1 MCTYSFLKSFR
12 LSVSFCR
19 SCQDGAFDSFREK
32 MQDLRVE
39 AYTTSGKIH
48 AHVTCPIC
56 DDSKQSK
63 ISLNMDTTGSWHIF
77 AFKRHCKTFH
87 IQTPHSSK
95 QKRRSVTPVATDD
108 ANENDCPIKRPSLES
123 TGIGTACDFELTT
136 SSMDPPHLDTAG
148 TEIDPLHLDEA
159 ETEIGPAEYLDDTV
173 SSSTGDLQAEKIHE
187 YNVSD
192 TKGKYFDETVYD
204 SQDDYH
210 GDAIEAHEND
220 SWDRNTKEHGYAK
233 EHESKDVKESSKD
246 HEIVEEQVEQK
257 HEGHSTAT
265 RYPENYTGSQFIGH
279 VTRKSSSPLPDLHV
293 QMDSRS
299 KLCKPNGIR
308 YTEPELDA
316 AAYEL
321 MAGGNSNYQFIK
333 ANMQLPSSK
342 TLKRHI
348 AKHTTETQE
357 GILMVT
363 PLLKYLNAHNYP
375 LVVSLSEDGTTLS
388 PNPEYDSRNDSIRG
402 LVAPLD
408 HSGMPEQDTFNASTV
423 EKMINDLERYSV
435 GEYLYIVMAT
445 PMAVGALP
453 FCILYMCS
461 DNRFTHDQVI
471 SRWNYI
477 ESELLKAG
485 ITVIANA
492 SDGDPRLLMAM
503 RQRSTLHAL
512 HVGSESQYGPHF
524 AMNNDFKLDFKAI
537 SIQGSIHLVNKFR
550 HSLLDPKKQMRLGN
564 DILFTLL

>member
-1 MCTYSFLKSFR
+1 
-12 LSVSFCR
+12 
-19 SCQDGAFDSFREK
+19 

-265 RYPENYTGSQFIGH
+265 
-279 VTRKSSSPLPDLHV
+279 
-293 QMDSRS
+293 
-299 KLCKPNGIR
+299 
-308 YTEPELDA
+308 
-316 AAYEL
+316 
-321 MAGGNSNYQFIK
+321 SNNI
-333 ANMQLPSSK
+333 
-342 TLKRHI
+342 I
-348 AKHTTETQE
+348 
-357 GILMVT
+357 
-363 PLLKYLNAHNYP
+363 
-375 LVVSLSEDGTTLS
+375 
-388 PNPEYDSRNDSIRG
+388 
-402 LVAPLD
+402 
-408 HSGMPEQDTFNASTV
+408 
-423 EKMINDLERYSV
+423 
-435 GEYLYIVMAT
+435 
-445 PMAVGALP
+445 
-453 FCILYMCS
+453 
-461 DNRFTHDQVI
+461 
-471 SRWNYI
+471 
-477 ESELLKAG
+477 
-485 ITVIANA
+485 
-492 SDGDPRLLMAM
+492 
-503 RQRSTLHAL
+503 
-512 HVGSESQYGPHF
+512 
-524 AMNNDFKLDFKAI
+524 
-537 SIQGSIHLVNKFR
+537 
-550 HSLLDPKKQMRLGN
+550 
-564 DILFTLL
+564 